1 MRETRVASIALLL
14 GIFLSSCSMAHGP
27 QPVHAPKQTGPI
39 NRTSNSKVL
48 AQIAYAKIHFKNSN
62 EAKFGDFG
70 DTDCVNFA
78 SQTLLAR
85 GWSMDS
91 GWSFTSDASGMHYSH
106 SWISTI
112 FMREYLLKH
121 PGRATLLSWGQRD
134 KVQAGDIAEFD
145 WDASG
150 NPDHMAIVSGI
161 EMRDG
166 ERVILLTSHSPAAF
180 DWPIEDAIAE
190 HGDQTRVNFW
200 HINS

>member
-1 MRETRVASIALLL
+1 MRVIRIASLLL
-14 GIFLSSCSMAHGP
+14 LVGMGLSSCSGVNGSR
-27 QPVHAPKQTGPI
+27 PVHEPRPTGAI
-39 NRTSNSKVL
+39 ERSTDSRVV
-48 AQIAYAKIHFKNSN
+48 AQIAYARAHFKNPN
-62 EAKFGDFG
+62 RVKFGDFG

-85 GWSMDS
+85 GWKMDS
-91 GWSFTSDASGMHYSH
+91 GWSFSSNASGKQYSH

-121 PGRATLLSWGQRD
+121 PERATLLTWDQRD
-134 KVQAGDIAEFD
+134 TVQAGDIAEFD

-161 EMRDG
+161 EMRNG
-166 ERVILLTSHSPAAF
+166 KRVILLTSHSPAAF
-180 DWPIEDAIAE
+180 DWPIEDAVAE

-200 HINS
+200 RIKS

>member
-1 MRETRVASIALLL
+1 MRETRVASLALLL
-14 GIFLSSCSMAHGP
+14 GIFLSSCSQVHAPH
-27 QPVHAPKQTGPI
+27 PVHAPKQTGAI
-39 NRTSNSKVL
+39 NRTSNPKVL
-48 AQIAYAKIHFKNSN
+48 AQIAYAKFHFQNPN
-62 EAKFGDFG
+62 ESQFGDFG

-85 GWSMDS
+85 GWSIDS

-166 ERVILLTSHSPAAF
+166 KPVILLTSHSPAAF